1 MPADEVFSPTDAR
14 TRGTAV
20 ARKARRA
27 VLAAT
32 VGTTIEWYDFYLYGL
47 VAALV
52 FGKQFFPA
60 YDAFAA
66 TLLSFSTFFLG
77 FVARPLGA
85 LVFGH
90 FGDRIGRKRT
100 LVVTLILMGA
110 STILIGLVP
119 PYTMIGIWGA
129 VALTLL
135 RLLQGF
141 GVGGEWGGAVA
152 TATEWS
158 PAPERRGLAG
168 SWPQFGSPLGMLL
181 AVGTLA
187 IVTHLGSPEWFER
200 VGWRIPFLLSAALI
214 GVGLVIRVG
223 VAETPVF
230 ADLQARQRLAVTPAL
245 DALRHH
251 GREILLTCLIR
262 SGQTAPFFLFSTFL
276 LTYGTSRLN
285 LSRSFLFDAVLA
297 ASAVSLVSTPLFGA
311 LSDRLGRRRV
321 YLAGAAAMLLF
332 AFPYYWLL
340 NSAAPGVIVVAVI
353 LSFVVHDMQYGPQA
367 AFIAEAFPPAVR
379 YTGSSLGY
387 QLASVT
393 SAGPAPLIATW
404 LLHRFGT
411 SAAISSYIAASAA
424 VSFGAAFLLRDRAAE
439 AYGLAAEP
447 TRRRGVGAPGVF
459 TSEAKAFADNA
470 ADRG

>member
-1 MPADEVFSPTDAR
+1 MTQ
-14 TRGTAV
+14 
-20 ARKARRA
+20 ARRA
-27 VLAAT
+27 LLAAT
-32 VGTTIEWYDFYLYGL
+32 VGTVIEWYDFYLYGL

-52 FGKQFFPA
+52 FGKLFFPA
-60 YDAFAA
+60 FDAFAE

-77 FVARPLGA
+77 FVARPIGA

-100 LVVTLILMGA
+100 LVATLILMGV
-110 STILIGLVP
+110 STVLIGLVP
-119 PYTMIGIWGA
+119 PYATIGIWGA
-129 VALTLL
+129 VLLTML

-158 PAPERRGLAG
+158 QFDRGRGLAG

-181 AVGTLA
+181 AVAVLTL
-187 IVTHLGSPEWFER
+187 VTHLGSAAWFET
-200 VGWRIPFLLSAALI
+200 VGWRIPFLLSAVLI
-214 GVGLVIRVG
+214 AFGLLIRIG
-223 VAETPVF
+223 LTETPVF
-230 ADLQARQRLAVTPAL
+230 VDLRTARRLSPAPAL
-245 DALRHH
+245 DAVRGH
-251 GREILLTCLIR
+251 GRAIVLTCLIR

-276 LTYGTSRLN
+276 LSYGTSRLQ
-285 LSRSFLFDAVLA
+285 LSRSFLFNAVLA
-297 ASAVSLVSTPLFGA
+297 ASMVSLVTTPLFGH
-311 LSDRLGRRRV
+311 LSDRLGRKRV
-321 YLAGAAAMLLF
+321 YVAGAVAMLLF

-340 NSAAPGVIVVAVI
+340 DSAVPGLVVAAVV

-404 LLHRFGT
+404 LLHRFG
-411 SAAISSYIAASAA
+411 SSLAISGYIAGLAAISIGSA
-424 VSFGAAFLLRDRAAE
+424 LLLQDRSAR
-439 AYGLAAEP
+439 AYGVDDTCRP
-447 TRRRGVGAPGVF
+447 P
-459 TSEAKAFADNA
+459 DPA
-470 ADRG
+470 ADVASVRAQTRLETLPSEHADIKLGEPS